1 MEAIDIDSIPTPK
14 KLYAIF
20 YWGRFGKF
28 HQRNETEAIRIKKEI
43 SKLFEYF

>member
-14 KLYAIF
+14 KFIAIF

-28 HQRNETEAIRIKKEI
+28 TRGT
-43 SKLFEYF
+43 KLKQ